1 MDLLHFVIYHQP
13 WTRGRKPLFLIIRTI
28 LKWPA
33 FMRVPLHGD
42 MFSVPWGIRSRRM
55 VVTFNILQDL
65 PDGALKQMH
74 ILQSHQQRKSAPLF
88 FPQVSPGLPCS
99 LCGRRVLCFVFF
111 FFYDSHITGNGA
123 LSHAVLS
130 PSNL

>member
-33 FMRVPLHGD
+33 FMRVPLHGG
-42 MFSVPWGIRSRRM
+42 MFSVPWGIHSRRM

-74 ILQSHQQRKSAPLF
+74 DSTVPPATKERATVLF
-88 FPQVSPGLPCS
+88 TNFPRPSLFIVWSPGALF
-99 LCGRRVLCFVFF
+99 CFFMTATLLGMAPYLMRF
-111 FFYDSHITGNGA
+111 
-123 LSHAVLS
+123 
-130 PSNL
+130 